1 MVVTPACS
9 LPLITWDSRSVAG
22 WHYCCGSVW
31 ETRRWWQES
40 TSVKCLC
47 IQTHSLL
54 HPHPLSS
61 PLFRLTQQAYAVP
74 VKFIVRNPQ
83 NYFLEKKKK
92 RRRTE
97 RRARERLRVR
107 AAGADECFWVCLE
120 KRDWD
125 EARACSLTSMDCSLG
140 NVPANR
146 VCVIVCVG
154 PCVCVHACYT
164 PKQQST
170 PIMTYNIKVEVFWR
184 GDRDSCHNKIPTI
197 NPSSS
202 LSPSCPSL
210 LSFRSRNKVR
220 SLHRS
225 CQYTYGDLWR
235 VHINQSTKSG
245 SVCTKCASV
254 WPMLAFLELN
264 LRSFPELF
272 CLNEPAIFGM
282 KNISSWPILVKAGHH
297 ALLSPLSQRRGERFP
312 ALFSHGVEAEVVLL
326 LSHFF
331 IFFSLV
337 LCYFF
342 ISRSCDSFPA
352 SDSTQF
358 VVL

>member
-154 PCVCVHACYT
+154 PCVCVCMRAT
-164 PKQQST
+164 RPNSSPLQS
-170 PIMTYNIKVEVFWR
+170 W
-184 GDRDSCHNKIPTI
+184 PTT
-197 NPSSS
+197 
-202 LSPSCPSL
+202 
-210 LSFRSRNKVR
+210 SR
-220 SLHRS
+220 
-225 CQYTYGDLWR
+225 
-235 VHINQSTKSG
+235 
-245 SVCTKCASV
+245 
-254 WPMLAFLELN
+254 
-264 LRSFPELF
+264 LRSFDEGTGT
-272 CLNEPAIFGM
+272 A
-282 KNISSWPILVKAGHH
+282 ATT
-297 ALLSPLSQRRGERFP
+297 RFP
-312 ALFSHGVEAEVVLL
+312 QLTPRPLFLPRVLP
-326 LSHFF
+326 S
-331 IFFSLV
+331 
-337 LCYFF
+337 
-342 ISRSCDSFPA
+342 SRSGPGIKLGACIGVA
-352 SDSTQF
+352 STLMETFGEFTSIRVQSPGPCVQNVQVF
-358 VVL
+358 GQC